1 MQSSQGMIATQDEDR
16 EDWIYTQT
24 FVTKLTC
31 DPERAVQAGRSLQ
44 QLAGM
49 ADFAIVRG
57 KFLVFTMRE
66 RKTVANMKSNK
77 KFQLALGRVEW
88 TRALTNVLCKALG
101 FTTHPLKLDE
111 ATVYPYPFQSSG
123 FFWVRSKRMPLKEK
137 LEHLNELID
146 LPKTIEALP
155 RFAEQFEKI
164 FGDDKEYT
172 CPKALKQACCT
183 LFGKWAPD
191 CRTVHQ
197 KGGQIECMIQIPPK
211 QLEQLT
217 GKMGGEGYLCHECG
231 GGLPTPK
238 YPNRLN
244 VESHYCSRKHKAVNE
259 QVITCPC
266 GSTDM
271 KLICDDVNGKPQ
283 KVPIT
288 YFNQIEAPRGSSLR
302 CAQCNKMLWHKPHEV
317 GMWID
322 RFVGPI
328 GKRARDDHVPE
339 WATHKNSHPP
349 APEPEPEFP
358 PGYFPYKRPRLE

>member
-1 MQSSQGMIATQDEDR
+1 MQSSQGMIATQDADR

-77 KFQLALGRVEW
+77 KFQLALGRVEY

-101 FTTHPLKLDE
+101 SQLDE

-123 FFWVRSKRMPLKEK
+123 FFWVKSKRMPLKEK
-137 LEHLNELID
+137 LEYAEELID
-146 LPKTIEALP
+146 LPKTIEAFP

-164 FGDDKEYT
+164 FGDDEEYT

-211 QLEQLT
+211 QLEQLV
-217 GKMGGEGYLCHECG
+217 GE
-231 GGLPTPK
+231 
-238 YPNRLN
+238 RLLG
-244 VESHYCSRKHKAVNE
+244 R
-259 QVITCPC
+259 T
-266 GSTDM
+266 
-271 KLICDDVNGKPQ
+271 
-283 KVPIT
+283 
-288 YFNQIEAPRGSSLR
+288 
-302 CAQCNKMLWHKPHEV
+302 
-317 GMWID
+317 
-322 RFVGPI
+322 
-328 GKRARDDHVPE
+328 
-339 WATHKNSHPP
+339 
-349 APEPEPEFP
+349 
-358 PGYFPYKRPRLE
+358 